1 MCMEYANQL
10 TIEELKEIYQLFL
23 EDGDKILALDIYRSD
38 DEIILRGKVEIDTK
52 LLKAIPDATVIIDND
67 YYLEV
72 NIYDHHHFYSEKFNE
87 IYRKYMFETFGLSY
101 ALDFLFNYNLV
112 MSEEEEN
119 EE

>member
-10 TIEELKEIYQLFL
+10 TIEELKEIYQLFF

-38 DEIILRGKVEIDTK
+38 DEIILHGKIETSGSKD
-52 LLKAIPDATVIIDND
+52 IPDATVIIDND

-72 NIYDHHHFYSEKFNE
+72 NIYDHHHLYFEKFNE

-101 ALDFLFNYNLV
+101 ALDFLFNHNLI
-112 MSEEEEN
+112 MSEEEDDK
-119 EE
+119 